1 MKNRTTKCKTVR
13 TEVRESEG
21 IEYRYELTERE
32 NTSVAGYGLPLYS
45 VAVMMEF
52 KDSGKRSHGR
62 TTELFSDVKKALR
75 FFDKLVSNLA
85 TPIDL
90 AYIVEDELS

>member
-1 MKNRTTKCKTVR
+1 MKNHVAKCKTVR
-13 TEVRESEG
+13 TEVRRVDG
-21 IEYRYELTERE
+21 VEYRYELTEKE
-32 NTSVAGYGLPLYS
+32 NTSVAGFGLPLYS

-52 KDSGKRSHGR
+52 EETGKRSQGK
-62 TTELFSDVKKALR
+62 TTELFSDISKAGR
-75 FFDKLVSNLA
+75 FFEKLVSNLA

>member
-1 MKNRTTKCKTVR
+1 MSNCTTKCKTIR
-13 TEVRESEG
+13 TEVREVEG
-21 IEYRYELTERE
+21 IEYRYELTRRE
-32 NTSVAGYGLPLYS
+32 NRSVAGYGIPLYS

-52 KDSGKRSHGR
+52 KESGKRSHGK
-62 TTELFSDVKKALR
+62 TTELFSDVKKAVR
-75 FFDKLVSNLA
+75 FFEKLVNNLA